1 MQYCVWG
8 EGGDQ
13 ARACP
18 GEGVYHLASDFLLY
32 AIRNGKHEKWAAEK
46 KNETQRRNQRKGGE
60 NRRASTPHTQKKTLP
75 NMREFMRG

>member
-32 AIRNGKHEKWAAEK
+32 AIRNGKHEKWAADK
-46 KNETQRRNQRKGGE
+46 KK
-60 NRRASTPHTQKKTLP
+60 
-75 NMREFMRG
+75 